1 MMTTEHCTIK
11 RSILFFILVILAK
24 IEMLNGEMR
33 LKAMPEKNS
42 TSAELNFTTEIAMQ
56 SIRNDRSFILETDSI
71 TPTAEMSTGKNATIK
86 PKPING
92 NDQFDT
98 DTVTG
103 VLNLLENCE
112 LAPEELI
119 TTQRSICK
127 ESRMNM
133 TIIPVNNSSSGDDML
148 PKYIALTFSFVG
160 MTVVI
165 LNLIV
170 IVIAYSSKELRQNTY
185 LNLILTLSVNDF
197 LFGLSTLFTGIRMF
211 SIKLDKQRELCIISS
226 IIIPICLLMTLYQSF
241 LISLHR
247 YLIISESDW
256 DKTLFE
262 KKRSFI
268 WYMTGWVV
276 IIVSQVSLISP
287 MSDFGSTCTVDNI
300 FNENKSLI
308 VLIVAISEFV
318 LIFLILV
325 FYCSTMVIFKKHHL
339 NTSNST
345 ISNTILKAR
354 RKKFLKSMKSVSI
367 LLLALFIL
375 SGPMVVR
382 NFFEVFNPLPGN
394 VSFIAFVLTNMNSL
408 VNPLI
413 YFFNLV
419 EFKTALGRICCRS
432 QTSENV

>member
-11 RSILFFILVILAK
+11 RSILLFILVILAK
-24 IEMLNGEMR
+24 IEILNGEMH

-42 TSAELNFTTEIAMQ
+42 TSAEFNFTTEIAMQ
-56 SIRNDRSFILETDSI
+56 SIRNDHSFILETKSI

-103 VLNLLENCE
+103 VLNLLDNCE
-112 LAPEELI
+112 LVLEELI
-119 TTQRSICK
+119 TTERSICK

-133 TIIPVNNSSSGDDML
+133 TFIPINDSSSGDDML
-148 PKYIALTFSFVG
+148 PKYIAVTFSFVG
-160 MTVVI
+160 ITVVI

-185 LNLILTLSVNDF
+185 LNLILTFSVNDF
-197 LFGLSTLFTGIRMF
+197 LFGLSTLFSGIRMF

-247 YLIISESDW
+247 YLVISESDW

-276 IIVSQVSLISP
+276 IIVSQVILISP
-287 MSDFGSTCTVDNI
+287 MTDFGSTCTVDNI

-325 FYCSTMVIFKKHHL
+325 FYCSTMVILKKHHL

-419 EFKTALGRICCRS
+419 EFKTALSRICCIS

>member
-1 MMTTEHCTIK
+1 MMATEHCTIK
-11 RSILFFILVILAK
+11 RSILLFILIILAK
-24 IEMLNGEMR
+24 IEILNGEMH

-42 TSAELNFTTEIAMQ
+42 TSAEFNFTTEIAMQ
-56 SIRNDRSFILETDSI
+56 SIRNDHSFILETESI

-103 VLNLLENCE
+103 VLNLLDNCE
-112 LAPEELI
+112 LVPEELI
-119 TTQRSICK
+119 TTERSICK

-133 TIIPVNNSSSGDDML
+133 TIIPVNDSSSGDDML
-148 PKYIALTFSFVG
+148 PKYIAVTFSFVG
-160 MTVVI
+160 ITVVI

-197 LFGLSTLFTGIRMF
+197 LFGLSTLFSGIRMF

-247 YLIISESDW
+247 YLVISESDW

-276 IIVSQVSLISP
+276 IIVSQVILISP
-287 MSDFGSTCTVDNI
+287 MTDFGSTCTVDNI

-325 FYCSTMVIFKKHHL
+325 FYCSTMVILKK
-339 NTSNST
+339 TSFEHV
-345 ISNTILKAR
+345 
-354 RKKFLKSMKSVSI
+354 KFNNIQHNCK
-367 LLLALFIL
+367 
-375 SGPMVVR
+375 
-382 NFFEVFNPLPGN
+382 
-394 VSFIAFVLTNMNSL
+394 
-408 VNPLI
+408 
-413 YFFNLV
+413 
-419 EFKTALGRICCRS
+419 S
-432 QTSENV
+432 QTKEIFEINEVSQHFTSCLVHSVRPDGSA

>member
-56 SIRNDRSFILETDSI
+56 SIRNDHSFILETESI

-103 VLNLLENCE
+103 VLNLLDNCE
-112 LAPEELI
+112 LVLEELI
-119 TTQRSICK
+119 TTERSICK

-133 TIIPVNNSSSGDDML
+133 TIIPINDSSCGDDML
-148 PKYIALTFSFVG
+148 PKYIAVAFSFG
-160 MTVVI
+160 GITVVI

-197 LFGLSTLFTGIRMF
+197 LFGLSTLFSGIRMF

-247 YLIISESDW
+247 YLVISESDW

-276 IIVSQVSLISP
+276 IIVSQVILISP
-287 MSDFGSTCTVDNI
+287 MTDFGSTCTVDNI

-325 FYCSTMVIFKKHHL
+325 FYCSTMVILKKTSFEHVKFNNIQHNFK
-339 NTSNST
+339 
-345 ISNTILKAR
+345 
-354 RKKFLKSMKSVSI
+354 
-367 LLLALFIL
+367 
-375 SGPMVVR
+375 
-382 NFFEVFNPLPGN
+382 
-394 VSFIAFVLTNMNSL
+394 
-408 VNPLI
+408 
-413 YFFNLV
+413 
-419 EFKTALGRICCRS
+419 S
-432 QTSENV
+432 QTKEIFEINEVSQHFTSCLVHSVRPDGSA

>member
-1 MMTTEHCTIK
+1 
-11 RSILFFILVILAK
+11 
-24 IEMLNGEMR
+24 
-33 LKAMPEKNS
+33 MPEKNS
-42 TSAELNFTTEIAMQ
+42 TSAELNFTTENAMQ
-56 SIRNDRSFILETDSI
+56 SIRNDHSFILETESI

-112 LAPEELI
+112 LVPEELI

-133 TIIPVNNSSSGDDML
+133 TIIPVNNPSSGDDML
-148 PKYIALTFSFVG
+148 PKYIAVAFSFG
-160 MTVVI
+160 GITVVI

-197 LFGLSTLFTGIRMF
+197 LFGLSTLFSGIRMF

-247 YLIISESDW
+247 YLVISESDW

-268 WYMTGWVV
+268 WYMTSWVV
-276 IIVSQVSLISP
+276 IIVSQVILISP
-287 MSDFGSTCTVDNI
+287 MTDFGSTCTVDNI

-325 FYCSTMVIFKKHHL
+325 FYCSTMVILKKTSFEHVKFNNIQHNFK
-339 NTSNST
+339 
-345 ISNTILKAR
+345 
-354 RKKFLKSMKSVSI
+354 
-367 LLLALFIL
+367 
-375 SGPMVVR
+375 
-382 NFFEVFNPLPGN
+382 
-394 VSFIAFVLTNMNSL
+394 
-408 VNPLI
+408 
-413 YFFNLV
+413 
-419 EFKTALGRICCRS
+419 S
-432 QTSENV
+432 QTKEIFEINEVSQHFTSCLVHSVRPDGSA

>member
-11 RSILFFILVILAK
+11 RSILLFILVILAK

-42 TSAELNFTTEIAMQ
+42 TSAELNFTTENAMQ
-56 SIRNDRSFILETDSI
+56 SIRNDHSFILETESI
-71 TPTAEMSTGKNATIK
+71 TPTAEMSTGKNGTIK

-103 VLNLLENCE
+103 VLNLLDNCE
-112 LAPEELI
+112 LVLEELI
-119 TTQRSICK
+119 TTERSICK

-133 TIIPVNNSSSGDDML
+133 TIIPINDSSSGDDML
-148 PKYIALTFSFVG
+148 PKYIAVTFSFVG
-160 MTVVI
+160 ITVVI

-197 LFGLSTLFTGIRMF
+197 LFGLSTLFSGIRMF

-247 YLIISESDW
+247 YLVILESDW

-276 IIVSQVSLISP
+276 IIVSQVILISP
-287 MSDFGSTCTVDNI
+287 MTDFGSTCTVDNI

-325 FYCSTMVIFKKHHL
+325 FYCSTMVILKKHHL

-345 ISNTILKAR
+345 ISKTILKAR
-354 RKKFLKSMKSVSI
+354 RKKFLSQS
-367 LLLALFIL
+367 AFY
-375 SGPMVVR
+375 
-382 NFFEVFNPLPGN
+382 FLPC
-394 VSFIAFVLTNMNSL
+394 SFCQA
-408 VNPLI
+408 
-413 YFFNLV
+413 
-419 EFKTALGRICCRS
+419 RW
-432 QTSENV
+432 

>member
-56 SIRNDRSFILETDSI
+56 SIRNDHSFILETDSI

-112 LAPEELI
+112 LVPEELI

-276 IIVSQVSLISP
+276 IIVSHVSLISP
-287 MSDFGSTCTVDNI
+287 ISDFGSTCTVDNI

-345 ISNTILKAR
+345 ISNTIL
-354 RKKFLKSMKSVSI
+354 
-367 LLLALFIL
+367 
-375 SGPMVVR
+375 
-382 NFFEVFNPLPGN
+382 
-394 VSFIAFVLTNMNSL
+394 
-408 VNPLI
+408 
-413 YFFNLV
+413 
-419 EFKTALGRICCRS
+419 
-432 QTSENV
+432 

>member
-1 MMTTEHCTIK
+1 MMATEHCTIK
-11 RSILFFILVILAK
+11 RSILLFILIILAK
-24 IEMLNGEMR
+24 IEILNGEMH

-42 TSAELNFTTEIAMQ
+42 TSAEFNFTTEIAMQ
-56 SIRNDRSFILETDSI
+56 SIRNDHSFILETESI

-103 VLNLLENCE
+103 VLNLLDNCE
-112 LAPEELI
+112 LVPEELI
-119 TTQRSICK
+119 TTERSICK

-133 TIIPVNNSSSGDDML
+133 TIIPVNDSSSGDDML
-148 PKYIALTFSFVG
+148 PKYIAVTFSFVG
-160 MTVVI
+160 ITVVI

-170 IVIAYSSKELRQNTY
+170 IVIAYSSKELRQNAY

-247 YLIISESDW
+247 YLVISESDW

-276 IIVSQVSLISP
+276 IIVSQVILISP
-287 MSDFGSTCTVDNI
+287 MTDFGSTCTVDNI

-325 FYCSTMVIFKKHHL
+325 FYCSTMVILKKTSFEHVKFNNIQHNFK
-339 NTSNST
+339 
-345 ISNTILKAR
+345 
-354 RKKFLKSMKSVSI
+354 
-367 LLLALFIL
+367 
-375 SGPMVVR
+375 
-382 NFFEVFNPLPGN
+382 
-394 VSFIAFVLTNMNSL
+394 
-408 VNPLI
+408 
-413 YFFNLV
+413 
-419 EFKTALGRICCRS
+419 S
-432 QTSENV
+432 QTKEIFEINEVSQHFTSCLVHSVRPDGSA

>member
-1 MMTTEHCTIK
+1 
-11 RSILFFILVILAK
+11 
-24 IEMLNGEMR
+24 
-33 LKAMPEKNS
+33 MPEKNS
-42 TSAELNFTTEIAMQ
+42 TSAEFNFTTEIAMQ
-56 SIRNDRSFILETDSI
+56 SIRNDHSFILETESI

-103 VLNLLENCE
+103 VLNLLDNCE
-112 LAPEELI
+112 LVLEELI
-119 TTQRSICK
+119 TTERSICK

-133 TIIPVNNSSSGDDML
+133 TIIPINDSSCGDDML
-148 PKYIALTFSFVG
+148 PKYIAVAFSFG
-160 MTVVI
+160 GITVVI

-197 LFGLSTLFTGIRMF
+197 LFGLSTLFSGIRMF

-276 IIVSQVSLISP
+276 IIVSQVILISP
-287 MSDFGSTCTVDNI
+287 MTDFGSTCTVDNI

-325 FYCSTMVIFKKHHL
+325 FYCSTMVILKKHHL

-419 EFKTALGRICCRS
+419 EFKTALSRICCIS

>member
-11 RSILFFILVILAK
+11 RSILLFILVILAK

-42 TSAELNFTTEIAMQ
+42 TSSELNFTTEIAMQ
-56 SIRNDRSFILETDSI
+56 SIRNDHSFILETESI
-71 TPTAEMSTGKNATIK
+71 TPTAEMSTGKNGTIK

-112 LAPEELI
+112 LVPEELI

-148 PKYIALTFSFVG
+148 LKYIALTFSFVG
-160 MTVVI
+160 ITVVI

-256 DKTLFE
+256 DKTLFK

-325 FYCSTMVIFKKHHL
+325 FYCSTMVILKKHHL

-382 NFFEVFNPLPGN
+382 NFFEIFNPLPGN

-408 VNPLI
+408 VNPSI
-413 YFFNLV
+413 FFSILWNL
-419 EFKTALGRICCRS
+419 KLH
-432 QTSENV
+432 

>member
-42 TSAELNFTTEIAMQ
+42 TSAEFNFTKEIAMQ
-56 SIRNDRSFILETDSI
+56 SIRNDHSFILETDSI
-71 TPTAEMSTGKNATIK
+71 TPTSEMSTGKNATIK

-112 LAPEELI
+112 LVPEELI

-160 MTVVI
+160 ITVVI

-345 ISNTILKAR
+345 ISNTIL
-354 RKKFLKSMKSVSI
+354 
-367 LLLALFIL
+367 
-375 SGPMVVR
+375 
-382 NFFEVFNPLPGN
+382 
-394 VSFIAFVLTNMNSL
+394 
-408 VNPLI
+408 
-413 YFFNLV
+413 
-419 EFKTALGRICCRS
+419 
-432 QTSENV
+432 

>member
-1 MMTTEHCTIK
+1 
-11 RSILFFILVILAK
+11 
-24 IEMLNGEMR
+24 
-33 LKAMPEKNS
+33 
-42 TSAELNFTTEIAMQ
+42 
-56 SIRNDRSFILETDSI
+56 
-71 TPTAEMSTGKNATIK
+71 
-86 PKPING
+86 
-92 NDQFDT
+92 
-98 DTVTG
+98 
-103 VLNLLENCE
+103 
-112 LAPEELI
+112 
-119 TTQRSICK
+119 
-127 ESRMNM
+127 
-133 TIIPVNNSSSGDDML
+133 
-148 PKYIALTFSFVG
+148 
-160 MTVVI
+160 
-165 LNLIV
+165 
-170 IVIAYSSKELRQNTY
+170 
-185 LNLILTLSVNDF
+185 
-197 LFGLSTLFTGIRMF
+197 
-211 SIKLDKQRELCIISS
+211 
-226 IIIPICLLMTLYQSF
+226 
-241 LISLHR
+241 
-247 YLIISESDW
+247 
-256 DKTLFE
+256 
-262 KKRSFI
+262 
-268 WYMTGWVV
+268 MTGWVV
-276 IIVSQVSLISP
+276 IIVSQVILISP
-287 MSDFGSTCTVDNI
+287 MTDFGSTCTVENI

-419 EFKTALGRICCRS
+419 EFKTALSRICCRS

>member
-11 RSILFFILVILAK
+11 RSILLFILVILAK
-24 IEMLNGEMR
+24 IEILNGEMR
-33 LKAMPEKNS
+33 LKAMPEINS
-42 TSAELNFTTEIAMQ
+42 TSAEFNFTTEIAMQ
-56 SIRNDRSFILETDSI
+56 SIRNDHSFILETESI

-103 VLNLLENCE
+103 VLNLLDNCE
-112 LAPEELI
+112 LVLEELI
-119 TTQRSICK
+119 TTERSICK

-133 TIIPVNNSSSGDDML
+133 TIIPINDSSSGDDML
-148 PKYIALTFSFVG
+148 PKYIAVTFSFVG
-160 MTVVI
+160 ITVVI

-197 LFGLSTLFTGIRMF
+197 LFGLSTLFSGIRMF
-211 SIKLDKQRELCIISS
+211 SIRLDKQRELCIISS

-247 YLIISESDW
+247 YLVISESDW

-276 IIVSQVSLISP
+276 IIVSQVILISP
-287 MSDFGSTCTVDNI
+287 MTDFGSTCTVDNI

-325 FYCSTMVIFKKHHL
+325 FYCSTMVILKKHHL

-419 EFKTALGRICCRS
+419 EFKTALSRICCIS

>member
-11 RSILFFILVILAK
+11 RSILLFILVILAK

-33 LKAMPEKNS
+33 LKAMPPQKN

-56 SIRNDRSFILETDSI
+56 SIRNDHSFILETESI

-86 PKPING
+86 PKPINE

-112 LAPEELI
+112 LVPEELI

-133 TIIPVNNSSSGDDML
+133 TIIPVKNSSSGDDML

-160 MTVVI
+160 ITVVI

-325 FYCSTMVIFKKHHL
+325 FYCSTMVIFKKHQHV
-339 NTSNST
+339 
-345 ISNTILKAR
+345 
-354 RKKFLKSMKSVSI
+354 KFNNI
-367 LLLALFIL
+367 QH
-375 SGPMVVR
+375 
-382 NFFEVFNPLPGN
+382 NF
-394 VSFIAFVLTNMNSL
+394 
-408 VNPLI
+408 
-413 YFFNLV
+413 
-419 EFKTALGRICCRS
+419 KS
-432 QTSENV
+432 QTKEIFEINEVSQHFTSCLVHSVRPDGSA

>member
-11 RSILFFILVILAK
+11 RSILLFILVILAK
-24 IEMLNGEMR
+24 IEILNGEMH

-42 TSAELNFTTEIAMQ
+42 TSAEFNFTTEIAMQ
-56 SIRNDRSFILETDSI
+56 SIRNDHSFILETESI

-103 VLNLLENCE
+103 VLNLLDNCE
-112 LAPEELI
+112 LVLEELI
-119 TTQRSICK
+119 TTERSICK

-133 TIIPVNNSSSGDDML
+133 TIIPINDSSSGDDML
-148 PKYIALTFSFVG
+148 PKYIAVTFSFVG
-160 MTVVI
+160 ITVVI

-197 LFGLSTLFTGIRMF
+197 LFGLSTLFSGIRMF

-247 YLIISESDW
+247 YLVILESDW

-262 KKRSFI
+262 KKSSFI

-276 IIVSQVSLISP
+276 IIVSQVILISP
-287 MSDFGSTCTVDNI
+287 MTDFGSTCTVDNI

-325 FYCSTMVIFKKHHL
+325 FYCSTMVILKKHHL

-382 NFFEVFNPLPGN
+382 NFFEVFNHLPGN

-413 YFFNLV
+413 YFFNLM
-419 EFKTALGRICCRS
+419 EFKTALSRICCIS

>member
-11 RSILFFILVILAK
+11 RSILLFILVILAK
-24 IEMLNGEMR
+24 IEILNGKMH

-42 TSAELNFTTEIAMQ
+42 TSAEFNFTTEIAMQ
-56 SIRNDRSFILETDSI
+56 SIRNDHSFILETESI

-86 PKPING
+86 LKPING
-92 NDQFDT
+92 NDEFDT

-103 VLNLLENCE
+103 VLNLLDNCE
-112 LAPEELI
+112 LVLEELI
-119 TTQRSICK
+119 TTERSICK

-133 TIIPVNNSSSGDDML
+133 TMIPINDSSSGYDML
-148 PKYIALTFSFVG
+148 PKYIAVTFSFVG
-160 MTVVI
+160 ITVVI

-197 LFGLSTLFTGIRMF
+197 LFGLSTLFSGIRMF

-247 YLIISESDW
+247 YLVISESDW

-276 IIVSQVSLISP
+276 IIVSQVILISP
-287 MSDFGSTCTVDNI
+287 MTDFGSTCTVENI

-419 EFKTALGRICCRS
+419 EFKTALSRICCRS

>member
-1 MMTTEHCTIK
+1 MMATEHCTIK
-11 RSILFFILVILAK
+11 RSILLFILIILAK
-24 IEMLNGEMR
+24 IEILNGEMH

-42 TSAELNFTTEIAMQ
+42 TSAEFNFTTEIAMQ
-56 SIRNDRSFILETDSI
+56 SIRNDHSFILETESI
-71 TPTAEMSTGKNATIK
+71 TPTAEMSTGKNSTIK

-103 VLNLLENCE
+103 VLNLLDNCE
-112 LAPEELI
+112 LVPEELI
-119 TTQRSICK
+119 TTERSICK

-133 TIIPVNNSSSGDDML
+133 TIIPINDSSCGDDML
-148 PKYIALTFSFVG
+148 PKYIAVAFSFG
-160 MTVVI
+160 GITVVI

-197 LFGLSTLFTGIRMF
+197 LIGLSTLFSGIRMF

-247 YLIISESDW
+247 YLVISESDW

-276 IIVSQVSLISP
+276 IIVSQVILISP
-287 MSDFGSTCTVDNI
+287 MTDFGSTCTVDNI

-325 FYCSTMVIFKKHHL
+325 FYCSTMVILKKTSFEHVKFNNIQHNFK
-339 NTSNST
+339 
-345 ISNTILKAR
+345 
-354 RKKFLKSMKSVSI
+354 
-367 LLLALFIL
+367 
-375 SGPMVVR
+375 
-382 NFFEVFNPLPGN
+382 
-394 VSFIAFVLTNMNSL
+394 
-408 VNPLI
+408 
-413 YFFNLV
+413 
-419 EFKTALGRICCRS
+419 S
-432 QTSENV
+432 QTKEIFEINEVSQHFTSCLVHSVRPDGSA